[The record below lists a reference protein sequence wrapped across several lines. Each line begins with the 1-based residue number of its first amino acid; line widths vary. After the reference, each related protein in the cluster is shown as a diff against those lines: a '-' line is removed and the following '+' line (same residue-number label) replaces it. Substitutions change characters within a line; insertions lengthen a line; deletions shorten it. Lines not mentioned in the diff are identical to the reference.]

1 VKSRILVLSIG
12 SIIFSSII
20 FFSACKKINEGT
32 RLGDDLLPAIDNVT
46 TFQAFLDT
54 KTDNK
59 LLTDTTKLQYS
70 DQVAL
75 GHITNDPEFGSTHA
89 DVYFNVSYGP
99 NFSAPGTYPFVNKDS
114 VSIDSVILSLSYQ
127 GGYGDTTSFQTVRV
141 YEIAQN
147 SVPAF
152 NDTTLYKFGDPD
164 FQITGPQLGFK
175 TFQPSRLSDSIRH
188 ILKKD
193 TTTIANVLR
202 IPLDTQLGRR
212 FVNYDTAFGATGA
225 YRSDSIFKTLFRG
238 LAIKSDNSGNV
249 LTYYNLSDATKTK
262 LTIYFKFTKGG
273 VKDTTAIDFFHIT
286 DGQADLVRRTQGGN
300 WASYLANGNPEDDK
314 LYIQSIPG
322 SYASIKIPAL
332 DTFQNA
338 VIHRAELIITRIPSA
353 QDNIFTPP
361 LGLFLDKINNA
372 GDTASVFDLDMGLQ
386 VATATTAGIT
396 ATYDFVNF
404 GGALRSDSTYRFNIT
419 RYVQHIVTNKDPNRT
434 LRLSAPLRAVLY
446 SETLKN
452 KVSISF
458 LKQVANGRV
467 VLAGGNNTN
476 PAVRVRLRLVY
487 SKI

>member
-1 VKSRILVLSIG
+1 MKSRILVLSIG
-12 SIIFSSII
+12 SVIFSSII

-46 TFQAFLDT
+46 TFQTFLDT
-54 KTDNK
+54 KTDNQ
-59 LLTDTTKLQYS
+59 LLTDTTKLQYG

-75 GHITNDPEFGSTHA
+75 GHIGNDQEFGSTHA
-89 DVYFNVSYGP
+89 EIYFNLSYGP

-127 GGYGDTTSFQTVRV
+127 GGFGDTTSFQTVRV

-147 SVPAF
+147 SVPDF
-152 NDTTLYKFGDPD
+152 SDTTLYPFNAPA
-164 FQITGPQLGFK
+164 FATGPQLGFK

-188 ILKKD
+188 VLKKD

-202 IPLDTQLGRR
+202 IPLDPQLGRR
-212 FVNYDTAFGATGA
+212 FVNYDTAFGSTGA
-225 YRSDSIFKTLFRG
+225 YHSDSIFKTLFRG
-238 LAIKSDNSGNV
+238 LAVKSDNSGNV
-249 LTYYNLSDATKTK
+249 LTYYDLSDATKTK
-262 LTIYFKFTKGG
+262 LTIYFKYTKGG
-273 VKDTTAIDFFHIT
+273 VTDTTATDFFHIT
-286 DGQADLVRRTQGGN
+286 DGQADLINRNRNGSTL
-300 WASYLANGNPEDDK
+300 ASYLAVNNPEDDK
-314 LYIQSIPG
+314 LYIQSAPG
-322 SYASIKIPAL
+322 SYVSIKIPAL
-332 DTFQNA
+332 DNFQNA
-338 VIHRAELIITRIPSA
+338 VIHRAELIVTRIPSA

-386 VATATTAGIT
+386 VANATTAGIT
-396 ATYDFVNF
+396 ATYDIANF

-434 LRLSAPLRAVLY
+434 LRLYAPLRAILY

-458 LKQVANGRV
+458 LKQAANGRV
-467 VLAGGNNTN
+467 VLAGGNNAN